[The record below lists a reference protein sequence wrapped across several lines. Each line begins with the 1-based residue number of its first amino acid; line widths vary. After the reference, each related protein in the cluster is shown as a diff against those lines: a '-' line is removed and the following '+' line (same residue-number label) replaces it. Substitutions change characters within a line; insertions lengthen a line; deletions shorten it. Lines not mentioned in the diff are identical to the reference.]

1 MKRRDTWTKRYGDWC
16 RRRGGTLQCS
26 PALGVIGALLVFGVV
41 VYVYR
46 KVILTTIE
54 VALAAAI
61 GSAIFA
67 GVLILTI
74 STLRWYRKRSKA
86 MAANP
91 SGATALATMTDD
103 VEVSAISK
111 EADWLA
117 DAGSELVFDKDG
129 NLHAKTGPKS

>member
-1 MKRRDTWTKRYGDWC
+1 MLRKYADWT

-26 PALGVIGALLVFGVV
+26 PALGVLAGLVVFGAVI
-41 VYVYR
+41 YIYR
-46 KVILTTIE
+46 EIILTTIE
-54 VALAAAI
+54 VALIAAA
-61 GSAIFA
+61 SVAVFA
-67 GVLILTI
+67 GVLMITI